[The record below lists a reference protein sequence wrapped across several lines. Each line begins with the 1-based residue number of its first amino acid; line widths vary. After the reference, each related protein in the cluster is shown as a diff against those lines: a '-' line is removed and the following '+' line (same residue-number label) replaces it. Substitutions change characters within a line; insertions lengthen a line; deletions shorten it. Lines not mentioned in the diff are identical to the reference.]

1 VLPVVTVQRMEHG
14 MPYRAGPN
22 CWLYHATKK
31 GTSADGMRFCF
42 TFGRLS
48 VIQTAQLG

>member
-1 VLPVVTVQRMEHG
+1 MEHG

-31 GTSADGMRFCF
+31 GTSADGDALLLHVRAHL
-42 TFGRLS
+42 GDPDRPARL
-48 VIQTAQLG
+48 TGKLRGL